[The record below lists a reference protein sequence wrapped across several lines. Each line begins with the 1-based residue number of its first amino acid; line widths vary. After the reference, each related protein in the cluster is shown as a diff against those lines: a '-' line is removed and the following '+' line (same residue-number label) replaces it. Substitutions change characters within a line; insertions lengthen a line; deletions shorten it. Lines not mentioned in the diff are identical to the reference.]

1 MTYLQLVNSV
11 LRRLREEEVTTVDES
26 DYSKLIGDFVNDSK
40 RQVEDAWDWTALRN
54 TYTLTTASGTAT
66 YALTDFGVRSNVL
79 YVHNETTNG
88 YINQESLQ
96 RIRQLSLGTDN
107 AVGTPYYFAIEN
119 VDSNGDANIRFY
131 QTPNTVNTISVYT
144 VKRTGD
150 LTTDTDTILVPTAP
164 VVQYA
169 FSFALRERGETG
181 GQSAVEQAAFAKQDL
196 NNAIAHDASLNPE
209 GTLWTTI

>member
-26 DYSKLIGDFVNDSK
+26 DYSKLIGDFVNDAK

-54 TYTLTTASGTAT
+54 TYTLTTTSGTAT

-79 YVHNETTNG
+79 YVHNETSNN

-107 AVGTPYYFAIEN
+107 AVGTPYYYAMEN

-131 QTPNTVNTISVYT
+131 QTPNSTQTLSVYT
-144 VKRTGD
+144 IKRTGD
-150 LTTDTDTILVPTAP
+150 LSTDSDSILVPSAP
-164 VVQYA
+164 IVQYA

-209 GTLWTTI
+209 GTLWTTV

>member
-11 LRRLREEEVTTVDES
+11 LRRLREDEVTTVDES